1 MNNLLLEM
9 WWTMSSKLEQ
19 AIERLGAVVDRL
31 EAAPPVEASETVSQG
46 ASEAMK
52 SEIVKIRSLVDDAMA
67 LIAKSDKGAG

>member
-1 MNNLLLEM
+1 M

-31 EAAPPVEASETVSQG
+31 EAEPPVKASEAVSEG
-46 ASEAMK
+46 ASEAVR

-67 LIAKSDKGAG
+67 LIAKSNKGAG

>member
-31 EAAPPVEASETVSQG
+31 EAEPPAKASEAVSEG
-46 ASEAMK
+46 ASEAVR

-67 LIAKSDKGAG
+67 LIAKSNKGAG